1 MNGVIESI
9 VTWLI
14 ANVFTWMAIL
24 AIALGCLKKPVGMN
38 RYENTLRYLL
48 LWFCGIAF
56 TWSGIMH
63 LCLPNLTAAKI
74 GWAPSPFQFEVG
86 LANLSVAV
94 LGFMAY
100 AKPERFFALTV
111 ILATAV
117 FTVGAGAG
125 HIYQIVTA
133 HNHAESNAG
142 AILYTDILVPLIM
155 LVYWMLS
162 KPAADTR

>member
-1 MNGVIESI
+1 MVNCESI
-9 VTWLI
+9 YMDGYFGNCTGLS
-14 ANVFTWMAIL
+14 
-24 AIALGCLKKPVGMN
+24 KKASG
-38 RYENTLRYLL
+38 YELLREYLTLFA

-56 TWSGIMH
+56 TWFGIMD

-86 LANLSVAV
+86 RANLSIAV
-94 LGFMAY
+94 LGFVVY
-100 AKPERFFALTV
+100 AKPERFCTLAV
-111 ILATAV
+111 ILVAAV
-117 FTVGAGAG
+117 FSVGAGAG

-155 LVYWMLS
+155 LVYWLLS
-162 KPAADTR
+162 KSAADTR